1 MLGFSDLSSVLL
13 RKERTKVVERNTER
27 LRDMMAKA
35 NLEEPEESSLIQEM
49 AEATD
54 DIVNTMRERSLYLL
68 QSIYSHRDGRAS
80 SSQLEWC

>member
-27 LRDMMAKA
+27 LRDMMVKA
-35 NLEEPEESSLIQEM
+35 NFEEPKESSLIQEM

-54 DIVNTMRERSLYLL
+54 DINCQYHEGKVTLSTTEYL
-68 QSIYSHRDGRAS
+68 QP
-80 SSQLEWC
+80 